1 MYMDDAVRATIKL
14 MDAEPEKI
22 KVRTSYNLAAI
33 SFTVK
38 ELVEEV
44 KALIPKLEVTYKPD

>member
-1 MYMDDAVRATIKL
+1 MMYMDDAVKATIDI
-14 MDAEPEKI
+14 MDAPSECI

-38 ELVEEV
+38 
-44 KALIPKLEVTYKPD
+44 

>member
-1 MYMDDAVRATIKL
+1 VRDDTVLPMMYMDDAIRATIDL
-14 MDAEPEKI
+14 MDAPQEKI

-38 ELVEEV
+38 
-44 KALIPKLEVTYKPD
+44 